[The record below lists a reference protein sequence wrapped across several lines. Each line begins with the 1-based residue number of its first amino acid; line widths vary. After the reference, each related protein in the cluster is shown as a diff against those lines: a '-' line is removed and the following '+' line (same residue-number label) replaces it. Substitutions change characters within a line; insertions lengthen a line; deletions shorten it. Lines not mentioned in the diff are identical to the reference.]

1 MVVGTG
7 RYKDTNEAYP
17 LDKKMLRS
25 IALRSF
31 LSGVSMNA
39 ETGESIGWAWAIA
52 PALKKIHTNEEDLAL
67 SMGHN
72 LEYVNTGGYLSTL
85 AMGITL
91 AMEQQKAD
99 LETIRAVRTASG
111 AVCESIGKS
120 LFRFVLIPLTAACTV
135 NTVSNGEPLGALIY
149 FLVLTV
155 LMCAMRFALI
165 DYGYAKGIRAAEKLI
180 RHQDALKHASQILGL
195 FTCGALIVSF
205 SVQIYSGAAV
215 FVNELSG
222 LSLSAA
228 AGGIFRGVIGAA
240 VTYYVYRQL
249 TEKNKSLAWCI
260 LIILLGCMIAAFFG
274 FFGTS
279 VLPLP
284 WVS

>member
-1 MVVGTG
+1 MVVGLG
-7 RYKDTNEAYP
+7 KYKDTNEAYP
-17 LDKKMLRS
+17 LDKKMLRR

-31 LSGVSMNA
+31 LSGVSTNA
-39 ETGESIGWAWAIA
+39 ETAESIGWTWAIA

-72 LEYVNTGGYLSTL
+72 LEYVNTGGYLSTF

-120 LFRFVLIPLTAACTV
+120 LFRFVLIPITAACTI
-135 NTVSNGEPLGALIY
+135 NTVTNGNPAGALIY

-180 RHQDALKHASQILGL
+180 RHQEALKHASQILGL
-195 FTCGALIVSF
+195 ITCGALIVSF
-205 SVQIYSGAAV
+205 SAQIFSGAAV

-222 LSLSAA
+222 LSLSSSV
-228 AGGIFRGVIGAA
+228 GGIFHGVVGTA
-240 VTYYVYRQL
+240 VTLYVYKQL
-249 TEKNKSLAWCI
+249 TDKNRSLTFCI
-260 LIILLGCMIAAFFG
+260 LMILIVCMIAAFFG

-279 VLPLP
+279 MLTLP